1 VTNTLT
7 IIMHTDRTDLNPRDG
22 LALLVFLLLSF
33 SAASTGYFFPP
44 GEWYAALSR
53 PAFAPPNWL
62 FGPVWTVLYIL
73 IAIAGW
79 LVWRARGWRSSLLVL
94 WLVQMGL
101 NALWTPIF
109 FGLNML
115 GLALAEIVML
125 WIAIASCV
133 VCFHRQVPV
142 ASWLM
147 LPYLAW
153 VSFALLLNAG
163 FWWLN

>member
-1 VTNTLT
+1 MRTE
-7 IIMHTDRTDLNPRDG
+7 HTGFG
-22 LALLVFLLLSF
+22 LRAMAALLVFLLLSF
-33 SAASTGYFFPP
+33 SAASTGYIFPP
-44 GEWYAALSR
+44 GEWYASLNR

-73 IAIAGW
+73 IAVAGW
-79 LVWRARGWRSSLLVL
+79 LIWRAQGWRSPLLAL

-115 GLALAEIVML
+115 GLALIEIIML

-133 VCFHRQVPV
+133 VAFHRQVAI

>member
-1 VTNTLT
+1 MVITMA
-7 IIMHTDRTDLNPRDG
+7 IDRRHGRPATVA
-22 LALLVFLLLSF
+22 ALLLFLLLSF
-33 SAASTGYFFPP
+33 AAASTGYFFPP
-44 GEWYAALSR
+44 GEWYASLNR

-62 FGPVWTVLYIL
+62 FGPVWTVLYVL
-73 IAIAGW
+73 IAVSGW
-79 LVWRARGWRSSLLVL
+79 LVWRAQGWRSPLLVL

-109 FGLNML
+109 FGLNLL
-115 GLALAEIVML
+115 GLALIEMAML
-125 WIAIASCV
+125 WIAIAACV
-133 VCFHRQVPV
+133 VTFHRPAPL

-153 VSFALLLNAG
+153 VSFALILNAG

>member
-1 VTNTLT
+1 
-7 IIMHTDRTDLNPRDG
+7 MPTDRNLKAVPTWA
-22 LALLVFLLLSF
+22 ALLVFLLLSF
-33 SAASTGYFFPP
+33 SAAATGYFFPP
-44 GEWYAALSR
+44 GDWYAELNR

-73 IAIAGW
+73 IAGAGW
-79 LVWRARGWRSSLLVL
+79 LVWQARGWRSPLLVL

-115 GLALAEIVML
+115 GLALAAMVML
-125 WIAIASCV
+125 WIAIAACV
-133 VCFHRQVPV
+133 VGFHRQVPL

-153 VSFALLLNAG
+153 VSFALILNAG

>member
-1 VTNTLT
+1 
-7 IIMHTDRTDLNPRDG
+7 MRTEHRRSG
-22 LALLVFLLLSF
+22 LRAIGALLLFFLLSF
-33 SAASTGYFFPP
+33 AAASTGYFFPP
-44 GEWYAALSR
+44 GDWYASLSR
-53 PAFAPPNWL
+53 PAFAPPNWV

-79 LVWRARGWRSSLLVL
+79 LVWRAQGWRSPLLAL

-109 FGLNML
+109 FGLNQL
-115 GLALAEIVML
+115 GLALAEIIML
-125 WIAIASCV
+125 WIAIATCV
-133 VCFHRQVPV
+133 VAFHRPVPL